1 MRSAVCRERAS
12 RSYAPQFVKVHTLV
26 APYGITDEQA
36 EAVVAEASAQD
47 HIIGDGNNPPHS
59 VALFRGLRE

>member
-1 MRSAVCRERAS
+1 
-12 RSYAPQFVKVHTLV
+12 VHTFV

-36 EAVVAEASAQD
+36 EAVVAEALAQD

>member
-1 MRSAVCRERAS
+1 M
-12 RSYAPQFVKVHTLV
+12 
-26 APYGITDEQA
+26 GITDEQA
-36 EAVVAEASAQD
+36 EAVVAEALAQH